1 MSDFF
6 YRQCEINLPTGNRIR
21 NNAYVKLTGEG
32 RAGGVGK
39 PVVLP
44 IEGTS
49 MKDTY
54 DPNGTG
60 RPAPILKE
68 ISIKL
73 EGDAGSLRRVEGGF
87 TCFDRESFEIFEDG
101 LLVPGRKVTVSYG
114 YIGPETPSES
124 ASHEFT
130 IYDYSFKITKE
141 NYFDCTFKGVGKGGT
156 YEQNN
161 INTQASFP
169 AKEFVTNYDGAND
182 TTKVGNIFDWID
194 YQLQSSAQ
202 PGSVASVIRS
212 RGGTVFAPGHGTS
225 GTLADKTGNFAFLK
239 APDEYSSP
247 SKVEGG
253 FFTSYYLQYITLGAL
268 CNMLNKYTL
277 NVAQSAAP
285 KYQLKFEP
293 NFSLIQTKFPS
304 GLVWS
309 ADPVAMLF
317 PYPKG
322 TPENTYDDEPASSI
336 SKINP
341 WSNYI
346 SIDHIQKYTPLGKEK
361 GDPENIFISR
371 DLLRAIQQEFNSE
384 AKSEPNKAEES
395 EKATGQIILNRFMK
409 TIFASI
415 RDCSGGAWDFY
426 LDQDDR
432 DPEIIW
438 IVNRKSPGGDTP
450 IVPKVIDP
458 VGGTN
463 GIREVNIS
471 ASVPKEMQAKAFGGA
486 PDMQSKEEVAVEI
499 IKQDNTSTARDL
511 NETAMDIA
519 EQQRNARKGM
529 TQGEYGTSVI
539 SKAKSALQALVNE
552 MTANE
557 KAASGQFG
565 SGNDPSQIPFPLKL
579 SLTIDGVEGFK
590 FGDTISTSYLPDR
603 YKTPYGDL
611 KIVFTVTKY
620 EHKISN
626 NDWTTTVEALCR
638 IRKK

>member
-6 YRQCEINLPTGNRIR
+6 YRQCRIDLPTGNRIR
-21 NNAYVKLTGEG
+21 NNAYVTLTGD
-32 RAGGVGK
+32 GGVR
-39 PVVLP
+39 LP

-49 MKDTY
+49 MSDTY

-68 ISIKL
+68 VSIKL
-73 EGDAGSLRRVEGGF
+73 EGDAGSLRRIEGGF
-87 TCFDRESFEIFEDG
+87 TCFDVESFTKFENA
-101 LLVPGRKVTVSYG
+101 LLVPGRKVQVDYG
-114 YIGPETPSES
+114 YVGPETPSET
-124 ASHEFT
+124 ANPAQNEFT

-161 INTQASFP
+161 INTQAKFP
-169 AKEFVTNYDGAND
+169 AKEFVTNYDGTND

-225 GTLADKTGNFAFLK
+225 GTLSDQTGNFAFLK

-277 NVAQSAAP
+277 DTADGEAP
-285 KYQLKFEP
+285 KYRLEFEP
-293 NFSLIQTKFPS
+293 NFSKIQTKFPS

-322 TPENTYDDEPASSI
+322 TPENTYDDKAATSV

-346 SIDHIQKYTPLGKEK
+346 SIDHIEKYTPLGKEK
-361 GDPENIFISR
+361 ADPKDIFISR

-415 RDCSGGAWDFY
+415 RDCSGGAWDLY

-432 DPEIIW
+432 SPETIF
-438 IVNRKSPGGDTP
+438 IVNRKSPGGDQQIT
-450 IVPKVIDP
+450 PKVIDP

-471 ASVPKEMQAKAFGGA
+471 ASVPKELQAKAFGGA

-499 IKQDNTSTARDL
+499 IKQDNVSTTREAT
-511 NETAMDIA
+511 TAIGVA
-519 EQQRNARKGM
+519 EQQKNARKGM

-579 SLTIDGVEGFK
+579 SLTLDGIEGFQ
-590 FGDTISTSYLPDR
+590 FGDTITTSYLPDR
-603 YKTPYGDL
+603 YKTPYGNL